1 MQTTYRVRIWK
12 IEVYRG
18 KRATTYTVRWTV
30 DGAEKRSP
38 HANFPLADA
47 FRSELKQAMSRG
59 EPFDVESGLP
69 LSMLK
74 RASTT
79 TTWYDFATA
88 FVDAKWTRSAGFTRK
103 NRAEALMTV
112 TVALLRAKPTE
123 FKPIDVRIALRT
135 WAFNTALRED
145 APTEVATILNWV
157 RRNSPT
163 MNTWADPATVR
174 DALDAVAT
182 TLDGKPAAG
191 SSVRRKRSV
200 LYNALE
206 YAAVRGIIDNNPIR
220 SVESTPVKT
229 IRAIDKRCV
238 INPAQARELLG
249 YIERRPWGGRRKH
262 AFLATLY
269 YAGLRPEEAAALK
282 VRDLTLPAA
291 GWGEILVPLARPEA
305 GSNWTDSGTPY
316 DTRQLKARAVG
327 ETRPVPAHPVLVA
340 ILRDYV
346 QNPGSLRAPQP
357 SLKPGNRLF
366 SGAHGGE
373 LSGEVYRRAWASARK
388 AVLSDDDYDSPLGR
402 RVYDL
407 RHTCLT
413 TWLNSGVPPARVA
426 EWAGNSV
433 PVLLATYAKCISG
446 DEDDLKR
453 RIEAVLPPE

>member
-12 IEVYRG
+12 IEVYKG

-59 EPFDVESGLP
+59 EPFDIESGLP

-112 TVALLRAKPTE
+112 TVALLRAKPTD

-135 WAFNTALRED
+135 WAFNTALREG
-145 APTEVATILNWV
+145 APAEVATILGWV

-163 MNTWADPATVR
+163 MDTWADPATVR

-291 GWGEILVPLARPEA
+291 GWGRDPRPAGTARGRIELDRFRDAVRHASTQGARRGRDAARTRASRAGNGPARLRPESRLAASTAASAEA
-305 GSNWTDSGTPY
+305 GKPTVQRGT
-316 DTRQLKARAVG
+316 R
-327 ETRPVPAHPVLVA
+327 
-340 ILRDYV
+340 
-346 QNPGSLRAPQP
+346 
-357 SLKPGNRLF
+357 
-366 SGAHGGE
+366 
-373 LSGEVYRRAWASARK
+373 RRA
-388 AVLSDDDYDSPLGR
+388 LGR
-402 RVYDL
+402 
-407 RHTCLT
+407 
-413 TWLNSGVPPARVA
+413 GVPPRL
-426 EWAGNSV
+426 G
-433 PVLLATYAKCISG
+433 LGTQSG
-446 DEDDLKR
+446 
-453 RIEAVLPPE
+453 PQ